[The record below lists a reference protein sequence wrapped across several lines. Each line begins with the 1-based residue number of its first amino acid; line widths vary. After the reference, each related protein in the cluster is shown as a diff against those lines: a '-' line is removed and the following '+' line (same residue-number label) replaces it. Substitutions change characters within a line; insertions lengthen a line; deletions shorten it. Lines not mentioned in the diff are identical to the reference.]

1 MSLTYCVHF
10 FCVFPLK
17 IKIISELAAA
27 VNTGF
32 VFVRAAPSFI
42 FSVAA
47 PLCRK
52 SRVSGG
58 FPENGHDDVNWLTPE
73 WMT

>member
-47 PLCRK
+47 
-52 SRVSGG
+52 SHYVERVVLVVDFQRMG
-58 FPENGHDDVNWLTPE
+58 
-73 WMT
+73 MTTSIG